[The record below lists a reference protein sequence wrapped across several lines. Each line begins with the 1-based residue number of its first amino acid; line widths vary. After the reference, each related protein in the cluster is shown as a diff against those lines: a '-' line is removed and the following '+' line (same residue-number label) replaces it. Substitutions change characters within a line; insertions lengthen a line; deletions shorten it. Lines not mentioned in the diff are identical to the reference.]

1 VARIV
6 VPERSG
12 VSLGSGTLVDVRGDF
27 GLVVT
32 NWHVVRDA
40 AGPIQ
45 VEFPGGFQSP
55 GDVVKTDKD
64 WDLAALS
71 IRRPP
76 AVLPVPVSPLAPRP
90 GQWLAIAGYGSGLWR
105 LVSGPC
111 TQYLAPGAE
120 FPYELVELAAEARQ
134 GDSGG
139 PIFNERGELAG
150 VLFGSGPGYTSGAY
164 GGRVLKFLAS
174 VVPGGLP
181 GGDTPSPAGLVPN
194 QLAAQRPGEAGPLGS
209 LGRLHAAG
217 GRPWGGQA
225 LADAALDGVIT
236 PTPQA
241 TALHTPPPGQAT
253 SVPSLAEA
261 DAFPESSKSTPA
273 DPHPA
278 TSDMPPLTP
287 VQPWAA
293 SPPPANRSASNLVPH
308 ATNGPLAEE
317 GLRPVLGEED
327 PRVAVVLGRV
337 GGNGPIGQATLAEE
351 EAGPAVLQAELPP
364 RRGPSASS
372 GARQVTSTE
381 ELLTLV
387 WKWLAGESLYDQAK
401 TVLAII
407 GLIAL
412 AALILRGPAP
422 AGSCEME

>member
-1 VARIV
+1 
-6 VPERSG
+6 
-12 VSLGSGTLVDVRGDF
+12 
-27 GLVVT
+27 
-32 NWHVVRDA
+32 
-40 AGPIQ
+40 
-45 VEFPGGFQSP
+45 
-55 GDVVKTDKD
+55 
-64 WDLAALS
+64 
-71 IRRPP
+71 
-76 AVLPVPVSPLAPRP
+76 
-90 GQWLAIAGYGSGLWR
+90 
-105 LVSGPC
+105 
-111 TQYLAPGAE
+111 
-120 FPYELVELAAEARQ
+120 
-134 GDSGG
+134 
-139 PIFNERGELAG
+139 
-150 VLFGSGPGYTSGAY
+150 
-164 GGRVLKFLAS
+164 
-174 VVPGGLP
+174 
-181 GGDTPSPAGLVPN
+181 
-194 QLAAQRPGEAGPLGS
+194 
-209 LGRLHAAG
+209 
-217 GRPWGGQA
+217 
-225 LADAALDGVIT
+225 
-236 PTPQA
+236 
-241 TALHTPPPGQAT
+241 
-253 SVPSLAEA
+253 
-261 DAFPESSKSTPA
+261 
-273 DPHPA
+273 
-278 TSDMPPLTP
+278 MPPLTP